1 MLLHTYQ
8 NVSRAKKAEKTPV
21 QETEIPNYPFRK
33 ICIDIHNLPT
43 TLSGNK
49 YLVGFVDVLSGWV
62 EAFPVKYKTAENVA
76 HLFLEEIWPR
86 FGVPS
91 LILTDSGSEFIN
103 ETIRYITN
111 ALGIAHIQT
120 SFYNPRANKIERW
133 HRFIDDIICKTA
145 DDENWDVYLNQCLA
159 ACRFAPS
166 EGTKYSP
173 YFLLYGRDVL
183 LPLDSMLQKRK
194 RYTGDEGH
202 KICFQRMHHAFSIAY
217 KNLKKAKKRQQKY
230 ANKNTEPVDF
240 DIGDAVF
247 YKKHKK
253 RSKIDNRYLPY
264 YRVIAKNSPL
274 TFVIKNVLTGEVV
287 KSHAI
292 NIKHANLEA
301 WEISDPRGLLPEA
314 EAKQRPTRKATYV
327 VPPSDSDDT
336 DINSDET
343 EIYDPEPLIN
353 KFRHERTDSSS
364 VSGDDVPLAEI
375 SKKIRR
381 RKYPKVSEQDSG
393 QSNESDHGMDIDY
406 VQTTKPKPKR
416 NSEDSE

>member
-1 MLLHTYQ
+1 M
-8 NVSRAKKAEKTPV
+8 
-21 QETEIPNYPFRK
+21 
-33 ICIDIHNLPT
+33 
-43 TLSGNK
+43 
-49 YLVGFVDVLSGWV
+49 
-62 EAFPVKYKTAENVA
+62 
-76 HLFLEEIWPR
+76 
-86 FGVPS
+86 
-91 LILTDSGSEFIN
+91 
-103 ETIRYITN
+103 
-111 ALGIAHIQT
+111 
-120 SFYNPRANKIERW
+120 
-133 HRFIDDIICKTA
+133 
-145 DDENWDVYLNQCLA
+145 
-159 ACRFAPS
+159 
-166 EGTKYSP
+166 
-173 YFLLYGRDVL
+173 L
-183 LPLDSMLQKRK
+183 LPLDSILQKRK

-202 KICFQRMHHAFSIAY
+202 KICFQRMHHAFSIAN

-247 YKKHKK
+247 FKKHKK

-364 VSGDDVPLAEI
+364 ISGDDVPLAEI